1 MGSRSV
7 QELPAPILTDEELI
21 GEYDRTF
28 MPGGVQRPHNGSA
41 PRFDEVAIRRN
52 SAVMGELLRRGY
64 TSDAPVWMKSQSS

>member
-28 MPGGVQRPHNGSA
+28 ATTGAQTPANGTA
-41 PRFDEVAIRRN
+41 PRSDAVTIRRN

-64 TSDAPVWMKSQSS
+64 TSDAPVWLKSGGA

>member
-28 MPGGVQRPHNGSA
+28 APAGTRGPANGA
-41 PRFDEVAIRRN
+41 TPRSDDVAIRRN
-52 SAVMGELLRRGY
+52 SAVMGELLRRGF
-64 TSDAPVWMKSQSS
+64 TSDAPVWLKPGGA

>member
-28 MPGGVQRPHNGSA
+28 SPGDQGPASGSA
-41 PRFDEVAIRRN
+41 PRFDELTIRRN

-64 TSDAPVWMKSQSS
+64 ESEVPVWMKPGGS

>member
-7 QELPAPILTDEELI
+7 HELPVPILTDDELI

-28 MPGGVQRPHNGSA
+28 MTARAQGPHNGFASR
-41 PRFDEVAIRRN
+41 PNDVTIRRN

-64 TSDAPVWMKSQSS
+64 RSDAPVWSKPGGS

>member
-7 QELPAPILTDEELI
+7 QELPVPVLTNEELV

-28 MPGGVQRPHNGSA
+28 LPAGAQRPHSGFRARSE
-41 PRFDEVAIRRN
+41 DVTIRRN

-64 TSDAPVWMKSQSS
+64 RSDAPVWWKPDEA

>member
-28 MPGGVQRPHNGSA
+28 SPGAQGPVNGSS

-64 TSDAPVWMKSQSS
+64 TSDVPVWMKSGRS